1 MRIMFTDLSVT
12 PVLHHLSN
20 LELNKVH
27 EDGFGEV
34 FKSIRRRQVRDQTPL
49 LIQQVQYLM
58 SFGCDVALDTCNFD
72 KVSVV

>member
-1 MRIMFTDLSVT
+1 MCADLSVT

-20 LELNKVH
+20 LELDEVH

-49 LIQQVQYLM
+49 LTQQVQYLM
-58 SFGCDVALDTCNFD
+58 SLWL
-72 KVSVV
+72 